1 MKKKVISV
9 LLCVAMVAAMVT
21 GCGSKTE
28 EPAAEPAA
36 TAAPEAP
43 AETKAPEATA
53 TPEATEAPA
62 ESEAPAAA
70 TGDLKP
76 DPSVDY
82 SALNVQVVAKGF
94 QHDFW
99 KAVKLGA
106 QKAGEDYK
114 LTVNPADNFVGPNS
128 EQDIAQQV
136 EQVKNAINKS
146 PDAICLA
153 ALDTKSVLDS
163 IKQAQNSGI
172 PIVGFDSG
180 VPDAPEGAI
189 VANASTDNY
198 AAGELAAENLYEL
211 IKDQVTDPAET
222 VRIGVVSQDA
232 TSQSIG
238 ERTGGFVDKMVS
250 LIGEDKA
257 SVEGHDKY
265 NKAVDGAKVI
275 IEVGIPATVDDAAC
289 VTVANTLLNKTDLV
303 AIYGSNEFSAKNI
316 VTANE
321 SLQVLGANS
330 DRKVVGVGFD
340 AGAIQLQAIR
350 DGILAGSITQNPVQ
364 IGYKAV
370 ELAAKAAKGE
380 AVEDVDTGCLW
391 YTADNMESEEIAPCL
406 YE

>member
-1 MKKKVISV
+1 MKRKAISA
-9 LLCVAMVAAMVT
+9 LLCATMVAAMVA
-21 GCGSKTE
+21 GCGNKS
-28 EPAAEPAA
+28 AETAAA
-36 TAAPEAP
+36 TEAP
-43 AETKAPEATA
+43 KETTA
-53 TPEATEAPA
+53 ATEAPA
-62 ESEAPAAA
+62 ETEAPADTTETPAETTEA
-70 TGDLKP
+70 PADDANAG
-76 DPSVDY
+76 SGDY
-82 SALNVQVVAKGF
+82 SDVTIEIVAKGF

-99 KAVKLGA
+99 KAVKLGTEQA
-106 QKAGEDYK
+106 AADLGLAG
-114 LTVNPADNFVGPNS
+114 TNFVGPQNES
-128 EQDIAQQV
+128 AVAEQV
-136 EQVKNAINKS
+136 EQLNNAINKKPS
-146 PDAICLA
+146 AICLA
-153 ALDTKSVLDS
+153 ALDPDSVMGALES
-163 IKQAQNSGI
+163 AGVPVI
-172 PIVGFDSG
+172 GFDSG
-180 VPDAPEGAI
+180 VPGASTDVV
-189 VANASTDNY
+189 VANAATDNY

>member
-1 MKKKVISV
+1 MKRKVISA
-9 LLCVAMVAAMVT
+9 LLCATMVAAMVA
-21 GCGSKTE
+21 GCGNKS
-28 EPAAEPAA
+28 AETTAA
-36 TAAPEAP
+36 TEAPETKAATEAPEAP
-43 AETKAPEATA
+43 AETTEASA
-53 TPEATEAPA
+53 ETEAP
-62 ESEAPAAA
+62 SEDAN
-70 TGDLKP
+70 TG
-76 DPSVDY
+76 SGDY
-82 SALNVQVVAKGF
+82 SDVTIEIVAKGF

-99 KAVKLGA
+99 KAVKLGTEQA
-106 QKAGEDYK
+106 AADLGLAG
-114 LTVNPADNFVGPNS
+114 TNFVGPQNES
-128 EQDIAQQV
+128 AVAEQV
-136 EQVKNAINKS
+136 EQLNNAINKKPS
-146 PDAICLA
+146 AICLA
-153 ALDTKSVLDS
+153 ALDPDSVTGALGS
-163 IKQAQNSGI
+163 AGV
-172 PIVGFDSG
+172 PVVGFDSG
-180 VPDAPEGAI
+180 VPGASKDVV
-189 VANASTDNY
+189 VANAATDNY

-289 VTVANTLLNKTDLV
+289 VTVANTLLNKTDLI

-321 SLQVLGANS
+321 SLQVLGENS

-391 YTADNMESEEIAPCL
+391 YTAENMESEEIAPCL

>member
-1 MKKKVISV
+1 MKRKVISA
-9 LLCVAMVAAMVT
+9 LLCATMVAAMVA
-21 GCGSKTE
+21 GCGSKTTE
-28 EPAAEPAA
+28 TAAA
-36 TAAPEAP
+36 TEAP
-43 AETKAPEATA
+43 KETTA
-53 TPEATEAPA
+53 ATEAPA
-62 ESEAPAAA
+62 ETEAPADTTEAPA
-70 TGDLKP
+70 ETEA
-76 DPSVDY
+76 PSDDANAGAGDY
-82 SALNVQVVAKGF
+82 SDVTIEIVAKGF

-99 KAVKLGA
+99 KAVKLGTEQA
-106 QKAGEDYK
+106 AADLGLAG
-114 LTVNPADNFVGPNS
+114 TNFVGPQNES
-128 EQDIAQQV
+128 AVAEQV
-136 EQVKNAINKS
+136 EQLNNAINKKPS
-146 PDAICLA
+146 AICLA
-153 ALDTKSVLDS
+153 ALDPDSVTGALGS
-163 IKQAQNSGI
+163 AGVPVI
-172 PIVGFDSG
+172 GFDSG
-180 VPDAPEGAI
+180 VPGASKDVV
-189 VANASTDNY
+189 VANAATDNY
-198 AAGELAAENLYEL
+198 AAGELAAENMYEL

-391 YTADNMESEEIAPCL
+391 YTAENMESEEIAPCL

>member
-36 TAAPEAP
+36 TEAPAAP

-53 TPEATEAPA
+53 APEATEAPA

-114 LTVNPADNFVGPNS
+114 LTANPADSFVGPNS

-163 IKQAQNSGI
+163 IKQAQTSGI

-198 AAGELAAENLYEL
+198 AAGGLAADELYKL
-211 IKDQVTDPAET
+211 IKEKVTDPAET
-222 VRIGVVSQDA
+222 VRIGVVSQEA
-232 TSQSIG
+232 NSQSIVD
-238 ERTGGFVDKMVS
+238 RTQGFLDKMVE
-250 LIGEDKA
+250 LIGEGKV
-257 SVEGHDKY
+257 SIIGHDKF
-265 NKAVDGAKVI
+265 KKEVADAKVI
-275 IEVGIPATVDDAAC
+275 LEIGIPANVVDADCQTAASKIM
-289 VTVANTLLNKTDLV
+289 NESDLI
-303 AIYGSNEFSAKNI
+303 AIYGSNEFAAKNI
-316 VTANE
+316 ITANKN
-321 SLQVLGANS
+321 LNILGA
-330 DRKVVGVGFD
+330 DKVIGVGFD
-340 AGAIQLQAIR
+340 SGKVQLDAVKN
-350 DGILAGSITQNPVQ
+350 GIFAGSVTQNPVQ

-370 ELAAKAAKGE
+370 ELAIMAATGQE
-380 AVEDVDTGCLW
+380 VHDVDTGCLF
-391 YTADNMESEEIAPCL
+391 YTAENMDSEDVKPCL

>member
-1 MKKKVISV
+1 MGALESAGVPVI
-9 LLCVAMVAAMVT
+9 
-21 GCGSKTE
+21 
-28 EPAAEPAA
+28 
-36 TAAPEAP
+36 
-43 AETKAPEATA
+43 
-53 TPEATEAPA
+53 
-62 ESEAPAAA
+62 
-70 TGDLKP
+70 
-76 DPSVDY
+76 
-82 SALNVQVVAKGF
+82 
-94 QHDFW
+94 
-99 KAVKLGA
+99 
-106 QKAGEDYK
+106 
-114 LTVNPADNFVGPNS
+114 
-128 EQDIAQQV
+128 
-136 EQVKNAINKS
+136 
-146 PDAICLA
+146 
-153 ALDTKSVLDS
+153 
-163 IKQAQNSGI
+163 
-172 PIVGFDSG
+172 GFDSG
-180 VPDAPEGAI
+180 VPGASTDVV
-189 VANASTDNY
+189 VANAATDNY

-406 YE
+406 